1 MSCRRRLPER
11 QWGAIQ
17 NFWPEPERRTRRGR
31 PAVDNRAGVEGI
43 LGVLRSGARWRALP
57 PPYPSPATCWRR
69 LRRWEETFL
78 EATFFPAQKGGDAG
92 GKTKRGKGTN
102 AVVLAD
108 GQGMPWGVFLASAT
122 RPVR

>member
-43 LGVLRSGARWRALP
+43 LWVLRSGARWRALP

-69 LRRWEETFL
+69 LRRYRRRWKTARTF
-78 EATFFPAQKGGDAG
+78 AG
-92 GKTKRGKGTN
+92 LSGFRRLQIRQDRILT
-102 AVVLAD
+102 VF
-108 GQGMPWGVFLASAT
+108 QGFCHVACLLITLRYF
-122 RPVR
+122 